1 MSVLLGTVIGMA
13 EMFLSRGDW
22 PNIRTANHTHIHHE
36 RQKKKKAKKLLQIK
50 ILKRHDS

>member
-1 MSVLLGTVIGMA
+1 MRVYSEVIAMSVLLGTVIGMA

-36 RQKKKKAKKLLQIK
+36 RQKKKSKETPA
-50 ILKRHDS
+50 D